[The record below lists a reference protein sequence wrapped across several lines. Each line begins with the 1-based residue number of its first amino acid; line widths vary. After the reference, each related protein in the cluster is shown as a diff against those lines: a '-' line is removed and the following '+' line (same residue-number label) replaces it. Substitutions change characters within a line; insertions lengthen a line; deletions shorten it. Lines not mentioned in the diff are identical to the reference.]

1 MAAEEA
7 TTAMKEA
14 AEEVAMAAMVAAEG
28 AEAAVTDRVSCAPR
42 TVPYV
47 VLLSPIS
54 RIASRASGSSSAE
67 RSPGSVPR

>member
-14 AEEVAMAAMVAAEG
+14 AEVAMAAMVAAEG

-54 RIASRASGSSSAE
+54 RIASSTSGSSSAE

>member
-1 MAAEEA
+1 
-7 TTAMKEA
+7 MKEA
-14 AEEVAMAAMVAAEG
+14 AEEVAMAAMVAAEGAEG

-54 RIASRASGSSSAE
+54 RIASSTSGSSSAE